1 MIVIKYSLVNIFI
14 DDFCLNNIN
23 FIILIIITLL
33 ISASGYIINDVYDVD
48 TDKINKKR
56 RRVINVTISKRN
68 AMRWYYAFNAISLIL
83 ALKLCIYIN
92 YPILIIVFIF
102 SIISLWLYSKKYKKS
117 LLIGNLQ
124 ISFLSSLCIINIIL
138 FDMMPNGINI
148 NTGEGMIFRIVLYY
162 AIFAS
167 ILTLIREIIKDIE
180 DYKGDKLTNSN
191 TFCIKYGINKAK
203 TLSLVLETLIIGMI
217 SLFQY
222 FQYSIFFSKFEYN
235 ISLWGVNT
243 VAILFTIFI
252 QILMIL
258 LLYNTYHARNERDF
272 NICSRLCKIIMFV
285 GITSI
290 PVFTYIHL
298 N

>member
-1 MIVIKYSLVNIFI
+1 MVVIKYSLVNIFI

-68 AMRWYYAFNAISLIL
+68 AMRWYYALNTISLIL

-102 SIISLWLYSKKYKKS
+102 SIISLWIYSKKYKKS

-124 ISFLSSLCIINIIL
+124 ISFLTSLCIINIIL

-167 ILTLIREIIKDIE
+167 ILTLTREIIKDVE

-191 TFCIKYGINKAK
+191 TFCIKYGIDKAK
-203 TLSLVLETLIIGMI
+203 ALSLVLETLIIGMI

-252 QILMIL
+252 QALMIL
-258 LLYNTYHARNERDF
+258 LLYNTYHARNEREF
-272 NICSRLCKIIMFV
+272 NICSKLCKIIMFV

-290 PVFTYIHL
+290 PVFTYMHL